1 MTDTFYIA
9 ADWRS
14 GVSDDPAEAVTAAEV
29 TVSVGEHLLSSILD
43 PNTGETVLGAR
54 LPVVVLAE
62 GLTRNW
68 WRLLYE
74 PQRVFERQ
82 QERDTKFEARH
93 RLDSFT
99 PGYVFPPIGIWSGG
113 ETVMVG
119 TFSADQRFHNKSFL
133 LPRRQPWSVA
143 RGPAEEALGSLVMSV
158 LARLDRLNSRY
169 GELNAE
175 WDRILTSVQD
185 LEEREWCT
193 NAGRLGLDPYDADTP
208 DLTRLSAGMSEQ
220 LFADVCEAGN
230 VSNINQTCDWVRS
243 TTPRF
248 RSVAPISIKNF
259 GGPPLRDLGEPG
271 RVNGHDG
278 VKLLRSRLG
287 LPLDPKQALQI
298 IFQGADQAAEYRVD
312 EFGAGEVEGLGRRTD
327 RKEVKAAVPARSIR
341 QQRFRMCRTVYLAW
355 RAGTEG
361 EFAATP
367 ADTWRQQA
375 SRAFAAELL
384 APATLLKQRYG
395 KTGLNNVAVERL
407 ASEWQCPP
415 QIIVHQA
422 KNNRIAV
429 KGVETAAY
437 F

>member
-1 MTDTFYIA
+1 MTDTFHIA

-29 TVSVGEHLLSSILD
+29 TVSVGEHLLSSIQD
-43 PNTGETVLGAR
+43 PDTGETALGAR
-54 LPVVVLAE
+54 LPAVVLAE

-82 QERDTKFEARH
+82 QERDTQFEARH

-99 PGYVFPPIGIWSGG
+99 PGYVFPPIGLWSGG

-119 TFSADQRFHNKSFL
+119 AFSADQRFHNKSFL
-133 LPRRQPWSVA
+133 LPRRPPWSVA

-175 WDRILTSVQD
+175 WDRILTTVQD
-185 LEEREWCT
+185 TEEREWCT

-230 VSNINQTCDWVRS
+230 VSNINRTCDWVRS

-248 RSVAPISIKNF
+248 RSVAPISIKDF